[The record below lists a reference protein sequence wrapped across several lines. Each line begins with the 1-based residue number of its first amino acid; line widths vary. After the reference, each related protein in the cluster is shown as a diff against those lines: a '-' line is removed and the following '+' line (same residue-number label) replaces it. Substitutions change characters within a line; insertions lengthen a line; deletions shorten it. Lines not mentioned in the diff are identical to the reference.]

1 MGIYDTFHRHLAK
14 TIVEKLEER
23 TSHVANGN
31 VLGWEDY
38 KEQIG
43 YLRAFK
49 DVLGICDDISKE
61 MYGVR
66 ERDS

>member
-1 MGIYDTFHRHLAK
+1 MDIYDTFHRKLFN
-14 TIVEKLEER
+14 TITEKLEER
-23 TSHVANGN
+23 TTHVANGN
-31 VLGWEDY
+31 VIGWEDY
-38 KEQIG
+38 REQIG
-43 YLRAFK
+43 YIRAFN